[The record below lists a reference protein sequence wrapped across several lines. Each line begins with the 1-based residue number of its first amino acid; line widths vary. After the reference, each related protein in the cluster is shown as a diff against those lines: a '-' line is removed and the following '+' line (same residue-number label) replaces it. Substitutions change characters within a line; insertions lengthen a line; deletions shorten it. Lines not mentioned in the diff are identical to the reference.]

1 MQIDNQPENP
11 QQRASYAPSCVL
23 FVRNIPKDT
32 TSEEITNLFSQ
43 FGPVE
48 QVLLLV
54 EKATGFVQ
62 FKNIDHAIS
71 CMGT

>member
-1 MQIDNQPENP
+1 MQIDNQPDKSHQP
-11 QQRASYAPSCVL
+11 ASYAPSCVL

-32 TSEEITNLFSQ
+32 TSEEFTNIFSQ

-54 EKATGFVQ
+54 EKANGFVQ

-71 CMGT
+71 CMAT